1 MKVSYNWLKDYVK
14 TSLSPEELSKVLTD
28 TGLEVD
34 GIEKIENIKGGL
46 EGVFVGEVLSCEKHP
61 DADKLKVTT
70 VTVGGEPL
78 QIVCGAPNVAVGQKV
93 ICATVGSVLY
103 PNPEEP
109 FKIKASK
116 IRGVE
121 SLGML
126 CAEDEL
132 GMGTSHDGI
141 IVLDKDAKVGTP
153 AAVFFELEEDYQ
165 IEIGLTPN
173 RADAMGHIGVAR
185 DVIAHQNVH
194 QNTQLTLD
202 FPEVEDIIA
211 SNQDVKVSVS
221 VEEPELCPKYIG
233 VSLQSVEVKPSPNWI
248 QKRLRAVGLSPIN
261 AVVDCTNYVMRELGT
276 PLHAFDADKLGGR
289 IVVKKAVAGDK
300 FTTLDGVERTLHE
313 DDLMITNGSK
323 NLAIAGVFGG
333 LESGISDET
342 KNIFIESAYFNPI
355 SVRKTAKR
363 HALNTDASFRY
374 ERGVDPTMTEYALK
388 RVVSL
393 IQSICGGTVSMDV
406 ASVVSEKFENK
417 IVEFDVNRC
426 NQIIGLEIPTEKV
439 KEILSNLDIQV
450 LEENGTQ
457 WKLAVPP
464 YRVDVTR
471 EIDVVEEVLRIF
483 GFNNVPLPEKLN
495 STITL
500 RTKPDADKIQR
511 SVAEFLVGLG
521 YSEMMNN
528 SLTSSTYIQKFGND
542 VFGVTNNVEMLNPLS
557 NELDVMR
564 QTLIFSTLES
574 IAYNQNRQNSDLK
587 LFEFGKVYRKEGENY
602 LENKRLV
609 FGLSGKRQAEQWNSV
624 NDKVS
629 FYSIKGL
636 VTALFTRLGL
646 DGFLSENTLENSLLE
661 DGVSLFVL
669 KKKVGEMGWV
679 SDTTKKHFGIKQPV
693 FIADLD
699 WDALLDQLK
708 LVKVLYKELP
718 KTFEVRR
725 DFSLLLDEQVRFS
738 EIEKLALGVDKKIL
752 KKIGLFDV
760 YEGKNLDE
768 GKKSYAV
775 SFHFQDAEKTL
786 KDEQVDGI
794 MTKIRQELENKLNAQ
809 LR

>member
-14 TSLSPEELSKVLTD
+14 TNLSPDELSKVLTD
-28 TGLEVD
+28 IGLEVD

-70 VTVGGEPL
+70 VSVGGEPL
-78 QIVCGAPNVAVGQKV
+78 QIVCGAPNVAIGQKV

-103 PNPEEP
+103 PNPDEP

-132 GMGTSHDGI
+132 GMGNSHAGI
-141 IVLDKDAKVGTP
+141 IVLDQEAKVGTP
-153 AAVFFELEEDYQ
+153 AAIYFELEEDYQ

-185 DVIAHQNVH
+185 DIIAYQNVH
-194 QNTQLTLD
+194 QNAQLTLD
-202 FPEVEDIIA
+202 FPEVEEISA
-211 SNQDVKVSVS
+211 KNQQVVVSVS
-221 VEEPELCPKYIG
+221 VEEPKLCPKYIG
-233 VSLQSVEVKPSPNWI
+233 VSLQNVEVKPSPNWM

-261 AVVDCTNYVMRELGT
+261 SVVDSTNYVMRELGT
-276 PLHAFDADKLGGR
+276 PLHAFDADKLDGK
-289 IVVKKAVAGDK
+289 IVVRKAIAGDK
-300 FTTLDGVERTLHE
+300 FVTLDGIERTLFE
-313 DDLMITNGSK
+313 DDLMITNGNK

-333 LESGISDET
+333 LDSGISSET
-342 KNIFIESAYFNPI
+342 KNIFIESAYFNPV

-363 HALNTDASFRY
+363 HSLNTDASFRY
-374 ERGVDPTMTEYALK
+374 ERGVDPMMTEYALK

-393 IQSICGGTVSMDV
+393 IQSICGGEVSMNV
-406 ASVVSEKFENK
+406 ASVVNEQFASKS
-417 IVEFDVNRC
+417 IDFDVNRC
-426 NQIIGLEIPTEKV
+426 NQIIGLEIPNEKI
-439 KEILSNLDIQV
+439 KSILSNLDIQV
-450 LEENGTQ
+450 TEEDGNH
-457 WKLAVPP
+457 WKLAIPP

-495 STITL
+495 TTITL
-500 RTKPDADKIQR
+500 RSKPDTDKIQK
-511 SVAEFLVGLG
+511 SVSEFLVGLG

-528 SLTSSTYIQKFGND
+528 SLTSSAYIQKFGNE
-542 VFGVTNNVEMLNPLS
+542 VFTSENNVEMLNPLS

-574 IAYNQNRQNSDLK
+574 ITHNQNRQNSDLK
-587 LFEFGKVYRKEGENY
+587 LFEFGKVYRKEAENY
-602 LENKRLV
+602 IENKRLI
-609 FGLSGKRQAEQWNSV
+609 FGISGRRESEQWNSL

-636 VTALFTRLGL
+636 VTALFTRMGL
-646 DGFLSENTLENSLLE
+646 DSFLSENQLENSLLE
-661 DGVSLFVL
+661 DGVSLYIL
-669 KKKVGEMGWV
+669 KKKVGQMGWV
-679 SDTTKKHFGIKQPV
+679 SDVMKKHFGIKQPV
-693 FIADLD
+693 FVADLD
-699 WDALLDQLK
+699 WDMLIDQLK
-708 LVKVLYKELP
+708 LVKVIYKELP

-725 DFSLLLDEQVRFS
+725 DFSLLLDEKVCFS
-738 EIEKLALGVDKKIL
+738 DIEKLALGVDRKIL
-752 KKIGLFDV
+752 RKVGLFDV
-760 YEGKNLDE
+760 YEGKNLDA

-794 MTKIRQELENKLNAQ
+794 MNKIRQELESKLNAQ

>member
-14 TSLSPEELSKVLTD
+14 TNLSPDELSKVLTD

-70 VTVGGEPL
+70 VSVGGEPL
-78 QIVCGAPNVAVGQKV
+78 QIVCGAPNVGIGQKV

-103 PNPEEP
+103 PNPDEP

-132 GMGTSHDGI
+132 GMGNSHAGI
-141 IVLDKDAKVGTP
+141 IVLDQEAKVGTP
-153 AAVFFELEEDYQ
+153 AAIYFELEQDYQ

-185 DVIAHQNVH
+185 DIIAYQNVH
-194 QNTQLTLD
+194 QNAQLTLD
-202 FPEVEDIIA
+202 FPEVEEISA
-211 SNQDVKVSVS
+211 KNQQVVVSVS

-233 VSLQSVEVKPSPNWI
+233 VSLQNVEVKPSPNWM

-261 AVVDCTNYVMRELGT
+261 SVVDCTNYVMRELGT
-276 PLHAFDADKLGGR
+276 PLHAFDADKLEGK
-289 IVVKKAVAGDK
+289 IVVRKGIAGDK
-300 FTTLDGVERTLHE
+300 FVTLDGVERTLFK
-313 DDLMITNGSK
+313 DDLMITNGNK

-333 LESGISDET
+333 LDSGISSET
-342 KNIFIESAYFNPI
+342 KNIFIESAYFNPV

-363 HALNTDASFRY
+363 HSLNTDASFRY
-374 ERGVDPTMTEYALK
+374 ERGVDPMMTEYALK

-393 IQSICGGTVSMDV
+393 IQSICGGVVSMNV
-406 ASVVSEKFENK
+406 ASVVNEQFASKS
-417 IVEFDVNRC
+417 IDFDVNRC
-426 NQIIGLEIPTEKV
+426 NQIIGLEIPNEKI
-439 KEILSNLDIQV
+439 KSILSNLDIQV
-450 LEENGTQ
+450 TEEDGNH
-457 WKLAVPP
+457 WKLAIPP

-495 STITL
+495 TTITL
-500 RTKPDADKIQR
+500 RTKPDTDKIQK
-511 SVAEFLVGLG
+511 SVSEFLVGLG

-528 SLTSSTYIQKFGND
+528 SLTSSAYIQKFGNEA
-542 VFGVTNNVEMLNPLS
+542 FASANNVEMLNPLS

-574 IAYNQNRQNSDLK
+574 ITHNQNRQNSDLK
-587 LFEFGKVYRKEGENY
+587 LFEFGKVYRKEAENY
-602 LENKRLV
+602 IENKRLV
-609 FGLSGKRQAEQWNSV
+609 FGLSGRRESEQWNSL

-636 VTALFTRLGL
+636 VTALFTRMGL
-646 DGFLSENTLENSLLE
+646 DSFLSENQLENSLLE
-661 DGVSLFVL
+661 DGVSLYIL

-679 SDTTKKHFGIKQPV
+679 SDAMKKHFGIKQPV
-693 FIADLD
+693 FVADLD
-699 WDALLDQLK
+699 WDMLIDQLK
-708 LVKVLYKELP
+708 LVKVIYKELP

-725 DFSLLLDEQVRFS
+725 DFSLLLDEKVCFS
-738 EIEKLALGVDKKIL
+738 DIEKLALGVDRKIL
-752 KKIGLFDV
+752 RKVGLFDV
-760 YEGKNLDE
+760 YEGKNLDA

-794 MTKIRQELENKLNAQ
+794 MNKIRQELESKLNAQ